1 MLYDINHHYPRAY
14 IHRHKLTV
22 KNRPI
27 GFNAEGPAEVVQ
39 MVGLI
44 ERLLHRDGYD
54 EIALMRDGA
63 GTLHEYKMNPI
74 YSQRPHITA
83 DNYFSGENVLD
94 YLGVRGYGM
103 TCTCR
108 RDRFPKELK
117 QYLHHEKIL
126 STDPKARV
134 MRFMNPI
141 VAIKHVPAPNNDKE
155 GKESAV
161 EKSYTKSMISF
172 HSTGATNIAGVYNV
186 RSCQLYVSKK
196 ERVRKEDKR
205 VWAIEQN
212 EARETYLGHYYGVDS
227 ADHMIKNAQ
236 IKFTSWRYWH
246 APYLHALSMG
256 VLAAYDMYNE
266 CCDGHLDSDWKIDK
280 SRRMSYSVFRQN
292 LSQQMIEYDPSE
304 LKYEGD
310 EVARVNTQVNKK
322 RKSLKSEERF
332 RKMIKYDE
340 GGMNMSNFQ
349 KVMETERFSHG
360 NDLNKLALHL
370 ESIKK
375 KSNKITCDVCG
386 EKTYW
391 KCLKCNIAL
400 CTTDGKRHWNGGK
413 CALNFH
419 NPSFWGLARCDSHL
433 HNMKE
438 KDWVKP
444 KESQRKRNED
454 KVISLQKNM

>member
-1 MLYDINHHYPRAY
+1 
-14 IHRHKLTV
+14 
-22 KNRPI
+22 
-27 GFNAEGPAEVVQ
+27 
-39 MVGLI
+39 
-44 ERLLHRDGYD
+44 
-54 EIALMRDGA
+54 
-63 GTLHEYKMNPI
+63 
-74 YSQRPHITA
+74 
-83 DNYFSGENVLD
+83 
-94 YLGVRGYGM
+94 
-103 TCTCR
+103 
-108 RDRFPKELK
+108 
-117 QYLHHEKIL
+117 
-126 STDPKARV
+126 
-134 MRFMNPI
+134 
-141 VAIKHVPAPNNDKE
+141 
-155 GKESAV
+155 
-161 EKSYTKSMISF
+161 
-172 HSTGATNIAGVYNV
+172 
-186 RSCQLYVSKK
+186 
-196 ERVRKEDKR
+196 
-205 VWAIEQN
+205 
-212 EARETYLGHYYGVDS
+212 
-227 ADHMIKNAQ
+227 
-236 IKFTSWRYWH
+236 
-246 APYLHALSMG
+246 
-256 VLAAYDMYNE
+256 
-266 CCDGHLDSDWKIDK
+266 
-280 SRRMSYSVFRQN
+280 MSYSVFRQN

-332 RKMIKYDE
+332 RKKIKYDE

-375 KSNKITCDVCG
+375 KSNKMTCDVCG
-386 EKTYW
+386 ENTYW